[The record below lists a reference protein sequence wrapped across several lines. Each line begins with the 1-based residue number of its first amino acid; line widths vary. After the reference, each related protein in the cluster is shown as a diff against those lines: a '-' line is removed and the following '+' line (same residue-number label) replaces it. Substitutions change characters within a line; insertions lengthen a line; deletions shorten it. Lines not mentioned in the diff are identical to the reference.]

1 LGTDWFTLSLK
12 DGKLKGTRVPGKRV
26 HLHWSEWDIENL
38 IALNPSFIDVAD
50 HLPLRLGGIR
60 GTYGSP
66 DQVYVDE
73 LGRIVVV
80 EVKSITAGLNTIA
93 QAIAYA
99 DHWRLL
105 PPGEVGEAVPVFLHE
120 RKSHD
125 FSGSDELRPLTR
137 ATVRTFDHEHSL
149 HSATDVESFARRHWG
164 DPHLPHIG
172 GPARIIVIAPDFS
185 GECTEFAES
194 LAERMV
200 GLELVR
206 VSIVKARERICVG
219 RRWVHR
225 DQNIERTWRL
235 LRHAWRRTEIREHFA
250 VNGWADGLRRGYFS
264 LSAREAAKARFWF
277 WASDSGAEVC
287 TCFPDNWYK
296 DDPWRRKRSRQKFL
310 GALRLDL
317 DRSPRWLEWEF
328 QLPAQQRHLE
338 ARILAV
344 ANAIQSVLV
353 GEAPTRAAG

>member
-1 LGTDWFTLSLK
+1 LSLK
-12 DGKLKGTRVPGKRV
+12 DGELKGTRVPGKRAD
-26 HLHWSEWDIENL
+26 LHWSEWDIENL
-38 IALNPSFIDVAD
+38 IALNPSFLNVAD
-50 HLPLRLGGIR
+50 HLPLRLGGVR

-80 EVKSITAGLNTIA
+80 EVKSVTAGLNTIA

-120 RKSHD
+120 RKFHD
-125 FSGSDELRPLTR
+125 FSGSDELQPLTG
-137 ATVRTFDHEHSL
+137 AVVRRLDAARGRHSP
-149 HSATDVESFARRHWG
+149 TDIESLARRHWG
-164 DPHLPHIG
+164 DPHLPLIG
-172 GPARIIVIAPDFS
+172 APARVIVVAPDFN
-185 GECTEFAES
+185 GGCREFAGS

-200 GLELVR
+200 GIELVR
-206 VSIVKARERICVG
+206 VRIVKARERICVG

-225 DQNIERTWRL
+225 DQNIEPTWRL
-235 LRHAWRRTEIREHFA
+235 LRHAWGKTEIREHFA

-277 WASDSGAEVC
+277 WASDSEAEVC

-296 DDPWRRKRSRQKFL
+296 GDPKREKFRKQFLKALPAGPNRSGRF
-310 GALRLDL
+310 
-317 DRSPRWLEWEF
+317 PFWEF
-328 QLPAQQRHLE
+328 DLPTQQGQLDDC
-338 ARILAV
+338 ILAV
-344 ANAIQSVLV
+344 ANAVHSVLV
-353 GEAPTRAAG
+353 QRAPPRAAR